1 MEKLL
6 SVLKS
11 RKFWAAL
18 VGVVMVF
25 MVELI
30 PSFPLDTQQVSDI
43 VYLIVAYI
51 LGVSVED
58 GLRAAR
64 S

>member
-1 MEKLL
+1 MEKIL

-30 PSFPLDTQQVSDI
+30 PTFPLDTQQVSDI

-58 GLRAAR
+58 GLRAR

>member
-1 MEKLL
+1 MSKLL
-6 SVLKS
+6 GVLKS

-18 VGVVMVF
+18 VGVGMVF
-25 MVELI
+25 MAELI

-58 GLRAAR
+58 GLRAVR
-64 S
+64 